1 MRLLGDTNI
10 DFMKYRKFWI
20 IISFILIA
28 VFFFSVFTIR
38 FNLGIDFAGGTQM
51 TLRFR
56 IPRDAQNHPVL
67 VQVDQ
72 LRSLLATAGLGDA
85 EIQRFGDEGANE
97 VIVKTAVAKG
107 TEEGSRERVVSALNR
122 RFNQA
127 QGGKLDL
134 NQAGADALVQLLSAA
149 DPDHVGKAPAAT
161 PLAGAAEPG
170 GPAAHYAAVVDALI
184 KQRRKD
190 GLFDDW
196 KAVAAAPGLSPA
208 ALAVVQDHAFLG
220 DYAVLGVENVGPQ
233 IGKEL
238 QFKAFLAVAASLIG
252 MLLYIGFRFELRF
265 GIGAVMASIHD
276 VLVTLGLFI
285 LMRFEFN
292 LTTIAAFL
300 TLIGYSTNDT
310 VVIFDRVREN
320 MRKNRRKPLIEVMNE
335 SINQTLSRTIMTG
348 GLTMLTVAALL
359 ALGGDVL
366 RGFAFVMTIG
376 IIVGTYS
383 SVYVASP
390 FALLWEQLFGSKSRI
405 RGDVTGA
412 PPVGAR
418 GGAVAGARAGAAAG
432 ARAGASASR
441 GAGAGAGAGATSR
454 TAGGARPQAT
464 PPGSQSDSQPSSQ
477 AGSQPA
483 SGSKPR
489 PPRAA
494 AGRRRSGRR

>member
-1 MRLLGDTNI
+1 MRLLGDTHI

-20 IISFILIA
+20 SISFILIA
-28 VFFFSVFTIR
+28 VFFFAVFTIH

-56 IPRDAQNHPVL
+56 ERP
-67 VQVDQ
+67 QVDQ
-72 LRSLLATAGLGDA
+72 LRSLLSAAGISDA
-85 EIQRFGDEGANE
+85 EIQRFDQEPLNE
-97 VIVKTAVAKG
+97 VIIKTPVTKG
-107 TEEGSRERVVSALNR
+107 SEEGSRERVVAALNR
-122 RFNQA
+122 RFNLE
-127 QGGKLDL
+127 QGGKLDA
-134 NQAGADALVQLLSAA
+134 NQAGADALGQLLAAA
-149 DPDHVGKAPAAT
+149 DPDHVSGQPAAAAA
-161 PLAGAAEPG
+161 PGASPE
-170 GPAAHYAAVVDALI
+170 AARYAAVGDALI
-184 KQRRKD
+184 KERRKE
-190 GLFDDW
+190 GLFHDW
-196 KAVAAAPGLSPA
+196 NAVARTPGLSPA
-208 ALAVVQDHAFLG
+208 AQAALRARAYLG

-238 QFKAFLAVAASLIG
+238 TRQGFWAVALSLIG
-252 MLLYIGFRFELRF
+252 MLIYIGLRFELRF

-285 LMRFEFN
+285 VMRFEFN

-405 RGDVTGA
+405 RGEGA
-412 PPVGAR
+412 Q
-418 GGAVAGARAGAAAG
+418 AAAG
-432 ARAGASASR
+432 GGARTSAAGGGRTSAAAGGQAKTGVAAGGAKTAGASP
-441 GAGAGAGAGATSR
+441 R
-454 TAGGARPQAT
+454 TPAT
-464 PPGSQSDSQPSSQ
+464 PAS
-477 AGSQPA
+477 SQPA
-483 SGSKPR
+483 AGSTPR